1 MIFKSIV
8 PIAFTGLRSS
18 QNKKKYNNTFEAKA
32 LEVDTKAPN
41 FNSSPVRFHFK
52 PE

>member
-1 MIFKSIV
+1 MDFHELNIFK
-8 PIAFTGLRSS
+8 PITI
-18 QNKKKYNNTFEAKA
+18 NNTFEAKA

-41 FNSSPVRFHFK
+41 FNSSLVRFHFK